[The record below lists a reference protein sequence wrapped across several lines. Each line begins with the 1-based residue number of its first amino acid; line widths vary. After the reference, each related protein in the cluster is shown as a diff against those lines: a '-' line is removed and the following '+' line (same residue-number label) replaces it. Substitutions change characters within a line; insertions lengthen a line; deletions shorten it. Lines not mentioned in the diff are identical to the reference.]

1 MAKIPMGNFGNAM
14 PEVVRTQMPQRNTG
28 QLAQAVGNLGQV
40 FQNKAIDRRQ
50 KEDAADVSAKNAE
63 LYNNQMAEKEGKVKL
78 DDVLTTELSEQ
89 ITLLKNDVANGAM
102 TADVANKNL
111 QTWSQERFKGL
122 ENDLPMHARLDL
134 QNYWSQNVAKN
145 ATSFLPLQLSADN
158 KKGEV
163 LADRYLEIGTRMDRK
178 AGREYLESN
187 LATLNRSEAEK
198 QAMLYK
204 YESTRDLQDI
214 DGRITSA
221 IENKDTASLQQLVT
235 EMDNGGF
242 GYTDGPTLQQKKAQV
257 QSRIE
262 AINKYHEVEKN
273 NREQLSGKL
282 LNGYVDQVMTGRA
295 LDSDYTNNI
304 ETSLKGTSQE
314 VEFNFYKSQSSR
326 FQRFANLSTPEQLKG
341 INEQKALM
349 ANSKTSNAVLEEKI
363 LGVYEEIY
371 NRKKQTIS
379 DNPNQ
384 AVREAGHE
392 THQLTGM
399 ELKTNPGSFADKAIE
414 NAVSQ
419 FSLKDPNL
427 AIKPIASEDLAE
439 VKQSFEGL
447 SVDQKLSTIGAF
459 ITKSKGVPNGEK
471 IWKATLTQ
479 IGGADK
485 TYLLAGIAKAK
496 SKKINNDDLASTLIN
511 GKYLVDK
518 GGFVLPS
525 DLETTFR
532 ARYGNL
538 SNYGAFADDLLQ
550 FKYAYAVV
558 ANRDGIQHSK
568 KDDISDATAMNKAFE
583 LATGGVY
590 VQEPDSWFGSFKT
603 SGGGSFKSWK
613 VPKPYGMPDDRFEAH
628 LEKGYAGL
636 SKMSGYTVAELKD
649 LRLAPRIDR
658 NTNTVMYNLLN
669 ERGLPLHS
677 KDGKKTQFIIFDGV
691 TR

>member
-1 MAKIPMGNFGNAM
+1 MARIPMGNFGNAM

-163 LADRYLEIGTRMDRK
+163 LADRYLEIGTRMDRE
-178 AGREYLESN
+178 AGAEYVKSN
-187 LATLNRSEAEK
+187 IQSLNIPEAQK
-198 QAMLYK
+198 QALIYK
-204 YESTRDLQDI
+204 YQGARDLQDI

-257 QSRIE
+257 LSRID
-262 AINKYHEVEKN
+262 ALNKQVEVEENK
-273 NREQLSGKL
+273 RLQLAGKAL
-282 LNGYVDQVMTGRA
+282 TEFKSQVMTGRA
-295 LDSDYTNNI
+295 LDDDYLQTMGAAVQ
-304 ETSLKGTSQE
+304 GTE
-314 VEFNFYKSQSSR
+314 YEAEYNFYKSQSTN
-326 FQRFANLSTPEQLKG
+326 FQSFGRLSTADMEKRVNQ
-341 INEQKALM
+341 QKAKM
-349 ANSKTSNAVLEEKI
+349 ANSKTADAVTEEKI
-363 LGVYEEIY
+363 LGVYESILNE
-371 NRKKQTIS
+371 KKQTIK

-384 AVREAGHE
+384 AVREAGLQ

-399 ELKTNPGSFADKAIE
+399 ELKTNPGGFAEKVVD

-419 FSLKDPNL
+419 FALKDPNL
-427 AIKPIASEDLAE
+427 VIKPIAAEDLVEA
-439 VKQSFEGL
+439 KQAFNDMG
-447 SVDQKLSTIGAF
+447 VNQKLDFIGNL
-459 ITKSKGVPNGEK
+459 IQQTKSVPKGNT
-471 IWKATLTQ
+471 IWSATLGQLGGGDLSYLMAGVARANGYRSRDGEDVAVAIVSGTQ
-479 IGGADK
+479 ALK
-485 TYLLAGIAKAK
+485 NKA
-496 SKKINNDDLASTLIN
+496 
-511 GKYLVDK
+511 LVMPK
-518 GGFVLPS
+518 
-525 DLETTFR
+525 
-532 ARYGNL
+532 
-538 SNYGAFADDLLQ
+538 DDLLKAEFNKYVGSTVSGATANMSFAA
-550 FKYAYAVV
+550 FKSIYAHLSERNGY
-558 ANRDGIQHSK
+558 QHK
-568 KDDISDATAMNKAFE
+568 DKDDISKELTSTALS

-590 VQEPDSWFGSFKT
+590 EQGVKYGNQKT
-603 SGGGSFKSWK
+603 WK
-613 VPKPYGMPDDRFEAH
+613 VSKPYGMDDDRFESI
-628 LEKGYAGL
+628 LDTRYAAIAQKYQT
-636 SKMSGYTVAELKD
+636 SEAELKD
-649 LRLAPRIDR
+649 LRLRRESQNGPKGQIRYALI
-658 NTNTVMYNLLN
+658 N
-669 ERGLPLHS
+669 ERGTPL
-677 KDGKKTQFIIFDGV
+677 FYMNMPDGV
-691 TR
+691 TK

>member
-1 MAKIPMGNFGNAM
+1 MARIPMGNFGNAM

-163 LADRYLEIGTRMDRK
+163 LADRYLEIGTRMDRE
-178 AGREYLESN
+178 AGAEYVKSN
-187 LATLNRSEAEK
+187 IQSLNIPEAQK
-198 QAMLYK
+198 QALIYK
-204 YESTRDLQDI
+204 YQGTRDLQDI

-257 QSRIE
+257 LSRID
-262 AINKYHEVEKN
+262 ALNKQVEVEENK
-273 NREQLSGKL
+273 RLQLAGKAL
-282 LNGYVDQVMTGRA
+282 TEFKSQVMTGRA
-295 LDSDYTNNI
+295 LDDDYLQTMGAAVQ
-304 ETSLKGTSQE
+304 GTE
-314 VEFNFYKSQSSR
+314 YEAEYNFYKSQSTN
-326 FQRFANLSTPEQLKG
+326 FQSFGRLSTADMEKRVNQ
-341 INEQKALM
+341 QKAKM
-349 ANSKTSNAVLEEKI
+349 ANSKTADAVTEEKI
-363 LGVYEEIY
+363 LGVYESILNE
-371 NRKKQTIS
+371 KKQTIK

-384 AVREAGHE
+384 AVREAGLQ

-399 ELKTNPGSFADKAIE
+399 ELKTNPGGFAEKVVD

-419 FSLKDPNL
+419 IALKDPNL
-427 AIKPIASEDLAE
+427 VIKPIAAEDLVEA
-439 VKQSFEGL
+439 KQAFNDMG
-447 SVDQKLSTIGAF
+447 VNQKLDFIGNL
-459 ITKSKGVPNGEK
+459 IQQTKSVPKGNT
-471 IWKATLTQ
+471 IWSATLGQLGGGDLSYLMAGVARANGYRSRDGEDVAVAIVSGTQ
-479 IGGADK
+479 ALK
-485 TYLLAGIAKAK
+485 NKA
-496 SKKINNDDLASTLIN
+496 
-511 GKYLVDK
+511 LVMPK
-518 GGFVLPS
+518 
-525 DLETTFR
+525 
-532 ARYGNL
+532 
-538 SNYGAFADDLLQ
+538 DDLLKAEFNKYVGSTVSGATANMSFAA
-550 FKYAYAVV
+550 FKSIYAHLSERNGY
-558 ANRDGIQHSK
+558 QHK
-568 KDDISDATAMNKAFE
+568 DKDDISKELTSTALS

-590 VQEPDSWFGSFKT
+590 EQGVKYGNQKT
-603 SGGGSFKSWK
+603 WK
-613 VPKPYGMPDDRFEAH
+613 VSKPYGMDDDRFESI
-628 LEKGYAGL
+628 LDNRYAAIAQKYQT
-636 SKMSGYTVAELKD
+636 SEAELKD
-649 LRLAPRIDR
+649 LRLRRESQNGPKGQIRYALI
-658 NTNTVMYNLLN
+658 N
-669 ERGLPLHS
+669 ERGTPL
-677 KDGKKTQFIIFDGV
+677 FYMNMPDGV
-691 TR
+691 TK